1 MASSKASRIGEEI
14 WKTRIDKVNAEL
26 VTLTYG
32 TVVAQLCKDFDSDY
46 AEVNKQ
52 LDKMGYNIG
61 LRLIEDY
68 LAKSNTM
75 KRCANFRETAD
86 MISRVGF
93 KIFLNI
99 TPQVTNWTADNNQ
112 FSLVF
117 DENPFADFVELP
129 DDGRAQ
135 DELWYSNILC
145 GVLRGALEMVQ
156 MQVEAHFISDV
167 LRGNDTTEMRK
178 QSKPGPLST
187 KRPPQVSTVPSKP
200 GNPISAVRSIDKAT
214 SFYHQVAWNR
224 PLHLIFEPPIHDP
237 QPVLDVLLD
246 FQQLRPPPTA
256 AARSLQTHCTAVT
269 QPPATTSTFAASSHL
284 CLAGDDL
291 FDPHRA
297 FIDNLPILAHLAC
310 LCYCSRFFGPY
321 SRSPR
326 FARRQE

>member
-1 MASSKASRIGEEI
+1 MAASKASRVGEEI

-46 AEVNKQ
+46 VEVNKQ

-86 MISRVGF
+86 MISRASLNPHALACTVGF

-99 TPQVTNWTADNNQ
+99 TPQVTNWTSDNNQ

-135 DELWYSNILC
+135 NELWYSNILC

-167 LRGNDTTEMRK
+167 LRGNDTTEMRV
-178 QSKPGPLST
+178 SLI
-187 KRPPQVSTVPSKP
+187 RYIDDELPP
-200 GNPISAVRSIDKAT
+200 
-214 SFYHQVAWNR
+214 
-224 PLHLIFEPPIHDP
+224 E
-237 QPVLDVLLD
+237 
-246 FQQLRPPPTA
+246 
-256 AARSLQTHCTAVT
+256 
-269 QPPATTSTFAASSHL
+269 
-284 CLAGDDL
+284 DD
-291 FDPHRA
+291 
-297 FIDNLPILAHLAC
+297 
-310 LCYCSRFFGPY
+310 
-321 SRSPR
+321 
-326 FARRQE
+326 

>member
-32 TVVAQLCKDFDSDY
+32 TIVVQLCKDYDNDY

-75 KRCANFRETAD
+75 KRCSSFRETAD
-86 MISRVGF
+86 MIARVSAKPSGSLIPSWPIIQVGF

-99 TPQVTNWTADNNQ
+99 SPQVTNWTNDNDQ

-167 LRGNDTTEMRK
+167 LRGDDTTEMRV
-178 QSKPGPLST
+178 SLL
-187 KRPPQVSTVPSKP
+187 RYIDDELPP
-200 GNPISAVRSIDKAT
+200 
-214 SFYHQVAWNR
+214 
-224 PLHLIFEPPIHDP
+224 E
-237 QPVLDVLLD
+237 
-246 FQQLRPPPTA
+246 
-256 AARSLQTHCTAVT
+256 
-269 QPPATTSTFAASSHL
+269 
-284 CLAGDDL
+284 DD
-291 FDPHRA
+291 
-297 FIDNLPILAHLAC
+297 
-310 LCYCSRFFGPY
+310 
-321 SRSPR
+321 
-326 FARRQE
+326 